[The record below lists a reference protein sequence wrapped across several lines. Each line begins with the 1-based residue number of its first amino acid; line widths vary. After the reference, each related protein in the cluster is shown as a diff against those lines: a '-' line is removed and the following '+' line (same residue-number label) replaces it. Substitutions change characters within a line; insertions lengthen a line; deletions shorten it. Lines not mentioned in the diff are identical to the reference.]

1 MYNIDY
7 QTKAYLYNKT
17 HVDMHTVHDGL
28 ADGTAVGLAVG
39 LVGILVGLIVGTLE
53 DGFAVGATAAEVN
66 INRSL
71 RSFPQKDV
79 KKLSYLHSEDGF
91 AEGVMVGLKLGEEV
105 RIVEGMM
112 VFGNVGVKLG
122 DMVGLML
129 GSAEGI

>member
-7 QTKAYLYNKT
+7 QTKAYLYNKK

-53 DGFAVGATAAEVN
+53 DGFTVGATAAEVN

-79 KKLSYLHSEDGF
+79 KKYLIYIQR
-91 AEGVMVGLKLGEEV
+91 MVLPRE
-105 RIVEGMM
+105 
-112 VFGNVGVKLG
+112 
-122 DMVGLML
+122 
-129 GSAEGI
+129 SW